1 LEDDMINTRGIAAE
15 YRLTHWAGVVRQ
27 RAESG
32 LTVKAFCESEGL
44 PENTY
49 FYWQRKLR
57 ESVCE
62 GPAALPAPSGWAVA
76 VPAKPGA
83 AAASRTLS
91 VEIGKCRVLVGAD
104 TDERLLAKVCGVLVS
119 IC

>member
-1 LEDDMINTRGIAAE
+1 MIDTREIAAE
-15 YRLTHWAGVVRQ
+15 YRLEHWAGVVRQ

-62 GPAALPAPSGWAVA
+62 RSAALPAPNGWAA
-76 VPAKPGA
+76 VVSPAPGA
-83 AAASRTLS
+83 PEVSRSLPI
-91 VEIGKCRVLVGAD
+91 EIGKCRVIAGID
-104 TDERLLAKVCGVLVS
+104 TDERLLAKVCRVLTTL
-119 IC
+119 

>member
-1 LEDDMINTRGIAAE
+1 MTGTREIAAE

-32 LTVKAFCESEGL
+32 LTVKAYCESAGL
-44 PENTY
+44 HENTY

-62 GPAALPAPSGWAVA
+62 GPAALPTPGGWTAA

-83 AAASRTLS
+83 AVASRALS
-91 VEIGKCRVLVGAD
+91 VEIGKCRVLVGAN
-104 TDERLLAKVCGVLVS
+104 TDERLLAKVCGVLAS

>member
-1 LEDDMINTRGIAAE
+1 MINTREIAAE
-15 YRLTHWAGVVRQ
+15 YRLAHWAGVLRE

-32 LTVKAFCESEGL
+32 LTVKAYCESAGL
-44 PENTY
+44 HENTY

-62 GPAALPAPSGWAVA
+62 GPAALPAPNGWTAA
-76 VPAKPGA
+76 VPGLTGTAVV
-83 AAASRTLS
+83 SRTLS

-104 TDERLLAKVCGVLVS
+104 TDERLLAKVCGVLAS
-119 IC
+119 L